1 MGSGSSSSRFPPITP
16 SAVTRDRPDPARWFD
31 RTRSALVVSGLHLR
45 GGAAR
50 VGAAMPGSE
59 QIMEM
64 PSGRCPDGRGW
75 FVLVAGWP
83 GSGKSTLAAALAA
96 ELWGTPSRSLGLGPV
111 VTVDTS
117 GPVDVAKLAGRLARV
132 LAAT

>member
-1 MGSGSSSSRFPPITP
+1 
-16 SAVTRDRPDPARWFD
+16 
-31 RTRSALVVSGLHLR
+31 
-45 GGAAR
+45 
-50 VGAAMPGSE
+50 MPGE
-59 QIMEM
+59 H
-64 PSGRCPDGRGW
+64 GPDGRGW